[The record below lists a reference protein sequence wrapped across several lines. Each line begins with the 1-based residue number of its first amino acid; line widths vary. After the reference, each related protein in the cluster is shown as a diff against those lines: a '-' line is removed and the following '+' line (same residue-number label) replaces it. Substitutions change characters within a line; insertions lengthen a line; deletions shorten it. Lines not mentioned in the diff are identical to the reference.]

1 MSNKLFLKAGI
12 KPYSEEAKYL
22 SNKEIPKV
30 ESNQTCLA
38 KMSLD
43 SALIDIPDKKI
54 ATPSHTRFTDNSI
67 KHNLLNFSFKPSVL
81 VS

>member
-1 MSNKLFLKAGI
+1 MCNKHFLKAGV
-12 KPYSEEAKYL
+12 KPYSEEAKDF

-30 ESNQTCLA
+30 ESNHTCLA

-43 SALIDIPDKKI
+43 SALIDIRNKKV
-54 ATPSHTRFTDNSI
+54 ATTSHKRFTDNSV